1 MSNQR
6 HNLSFFYIFFNI
18 LLTTLKIC
26 RIINMVIDHITSHK
40 FSIPFYT
47 IVERWIPAIFLFL
60 YIKKDFDIYS
70 KPLIIQHNTT

>member
-6 HNLSFFYIFFNI
+6 RNLSFFYIFFNI
-18 LLTTLKIC
+18 LLTALKIC

-60 YIKKDFDIYS
+60 YIKKDFDIY
-70 KPLIIQHNTT
+70 